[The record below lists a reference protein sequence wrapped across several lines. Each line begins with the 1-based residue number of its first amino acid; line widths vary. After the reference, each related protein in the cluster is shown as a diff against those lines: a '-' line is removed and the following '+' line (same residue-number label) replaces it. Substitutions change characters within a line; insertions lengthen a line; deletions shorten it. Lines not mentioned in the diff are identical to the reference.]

1 MKLLPQKHRKLRITL
16 CVIVLIIPLFYFY
29 ILPFIYYSSYSP
41 KEGDIIFQALPNASD
56 LVRAI
61 EGITESC
68 YSHCGV
74 VIRSNDE
81 WLVNEALGA
90 VHSTPLFDWIKRG
103 RGNYFSV
110 FRLNTEYQGN
120 IPNFLESLKKYQ
132 GKPYDAKY
140 ELDDWKIYCSELVYK
155 AYYDATF
162 EELGVLVELGSLNW
176 KPYEK
181 TIRKYEDGPPPLNRR
196 MITPINLSKALQ
208 LTKIYSVGM

>member
-74 VIRSNDE
+74 VIRS
-81 WLVNEALGA
+81 
-90 VHSTPLFDWIKRG
+90 
-103 RGNYFSV
+103 
-110 FRLNTEYQGN
+110 
-120 IPNFLESLKKYQ
+120 
-132 GKPYDAKY
+132 
-140 ELDDWKIYCSELVYK
+140 
-155 AYYDATF
+155 
-162 EELGVLVELGSLNW
+162 
-176 KPYEK
+176 
-181 TIRKYEDGPPPLNRR
+181 
-196 MITPINLSKALQ
+196 
-208 LTKIYSVGM
+208 